1 MAWNEP
7 GDSKG
12 EPARPPPR
20 SGSWSDRLA
29 SWRRRGT
36 GGATP
41 GGGALMGLWGA
52 LLVVG
57 VWLLSGLYQL
67 EPGEHGVVQRFGRF
81 MADLGPG
88 GVGVHWPWP
97 IETLTRINT
106 ERIAS
111 VDFQSRALTADLA
124 LLDVRGAVQFQFSDA
139 RRALYGYRD
148 PELQLRALT
157 ESAVSQTLAGM
168 TLDQALS
175 GPQRQDLAA
184 NTQRLI
190 DGALGGAGNG
200 IKLIALNLTD
210 IQVTEPVQ
218 VAWSGA
224 SKAIEDRQRAVL
236 EAQTYASDLPAK
248 ARHTVETQLQEAETY
263 KAQLIASAEEESARF
278 TQLAAAYA
286 QAPEATRNTLY
297 VQTMKAILS
306 GPNKVIIDG
315 KSGANNMIY
324 LPIDKL
330 VNPGGGAAATSIPA
344 ASAAN
349 AAAVPAPAA
358 SPPAASET
366 DPRSRDRDDR

>member
-1 MAWNEP
+1 MAI
-7 GDSKG
+7 
-12 EPARPPPR
+12 
-20 SGSWSDRLA
+20 
-29 SWRRRGT
+29 WRRRGT
-36 GGATP
+36 GGEPP
-41 GGGALMGLWGA
+41 GGNALMGLWGV

-67 EPGEHGVVQRFGRF
+67 EPGEHGVLQRFGRF
-81 MADLGPG
+81 VTDIGPG

-124 LLDVRGAVQFQFSDA
+124 LLDVRGAVQFQFNDA

-157 ESAVSQTLAGM
+157 ESAVRQTLAGM

-184 NTQRLI
+184 TAQRLI
-190 DGALGGAGNG
+190 DGALGAAGSG
-200 IKLIALNLTD
+200 IKLVALNLTD
-210 IQVTEPVQ
+210 IQVPEPVQ
-218 VAWSGA
+218 AAWSGA
-224 SKAIEDRQRAVL
+224 SKAIEDRQRVVL
-236 EAQTYASDLPAK
+236 EAQTYANDLPAK
-248 ARHTVETQLQEAETY
+248 ARHTVETQLQEAEVY
-263 KAQLIASAEEESARF
+263 KAQLIASSEEEAARF
-278 TQLAAAYA
+278 TQLASAYA

-297 VQTMKAILS
+297 VQTMKSILS

-330 VNPGGGAAATSIPA
+330 VNPTGAAAASAAPA
-344 ASAAN
+344 GAAN
-349 AAAVPAPAA
+349 AAAVAAPAA
-358 SPPAASET
+358 PSPAAAEA
-366 DPRSRDRDDR
+366 DPRSRDRDVR

>member
-20 SGSWSDRLA
+20 SGSWFDRLA
-29 SWRRRGT
+29 NWRRRGT

-41 GGGALMGLWGA
+41 GGGALMALWGA
-52 LLVVG
+52 LLVIG

-67 EPGEHGVVQRFGRF
+67 EPGEHGVLQRFGRYI
-81 MADLGPG
+81 ADLGPG
-88 GVGVHWPWP
+88 GVGAHWPWP

-111 VDFQSRALTADLA
+111 VDFQSRALTSDLA

-157 ESAVSQTLAGM
+157 ESAVRQTLAGM

-175 GPQRQDLAA
+175 GPQRQELTVNA
-184 NTQRLI
+184 QHLV
-190 DGALGGAGNG
+190 DGAIGAAGNG
-200 IKLIALNLTD
+200 IKLVALNLTD
-210 IQVTEPVQ
+210 IQVPEQVQ
-218 VAWSGA
+218 AAWSGA
-224 SKAIEDRQRAVL
+224 SKAIEDRQRATL
-236 EAQTYASDLPAK
+236 EAQAYANDLPAK
-248 ARHTVETQLQEAETY
+248 ARHTVELQLQDAETY
-263 KAQLIASAEEESARF
+263 KAQLIASAEEEAARF
-278 TQLAAAYA
+278 TELAGAYA

-330 VNPGGGAAATSIPA
+330 VNASGGAATASTPA
-344 ASAAN
+344 AGAAN
-349 AAAVPAPAA
+349 ATAAAAPAT
-358 SPPAASET
+358 PPAASET
-366 DPRSRDRDDR
+366 DPRSRDRDDH